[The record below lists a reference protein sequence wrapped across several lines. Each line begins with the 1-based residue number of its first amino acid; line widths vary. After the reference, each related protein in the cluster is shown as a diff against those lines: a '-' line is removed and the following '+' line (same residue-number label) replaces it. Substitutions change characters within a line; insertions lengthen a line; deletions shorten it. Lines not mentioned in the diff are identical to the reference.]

1 MSDTGCR
8 MVIEMTS
15 THRTAPHDHVVDL
28 YETDLDLVS
37 NVTRFLVE
45 GFDAD
50 GVTVLI
56 ATAEHREVIEGLLA
70 DRMDLPAARRAGRYV
85 SLDASD
91 VLASFMVDGTPDAGR
106 FEEVV
111 GGLVAEAARG
121 GAAVRAFGEMV
132 SLLWNAGNIVGAL
145 KLEVL
150 WNRLSQDHQ
159 FSLYCAYPMAALVA
173 GDDLDSIRQLCNQ
186 HSSLVPPSSY
196 RRAEGLPGDADA
208 LERVVVFVALPE
220 AVGAARRFV
229 MNTVVAW
236 GLDSLAS
243 DVALVTSELA
253 ANVIRHVS
261 CPFRVTVRRETDS
274 VTVSV
279 EDLSSAVPYHRQSA
293 DVADGDGGR
302 GLPLVATLSS
312 SWGTQVMSTGKV
324 VWVECAECTC
334 LCDMSVSG

>member
-15 THRTAPHDHVVDL
+15 AHRTAPHDHVVDL

-50 GVTVLI
+50 EVTVLI
-56 ATAEHREVIEGLLA
+56 ATAGHREVIEGLLA

-111 GGLVAEAARG
+111 GGLVAEAASG

-132 SLLWNAGNIVGAL
+132 ALLWDAGNIVGAL

-159 FSLYCAYPMAALVA
+159 FSLYCAYPMAALIA
-173 GDDLDSIRQLCNQ
+173 GDDLDSIRQLCHRPATDGPRDCRAMPTHSNASWS
-186 HSSLVPPSSY
+186 SSLFPRLWVQ
-196 RRAEGLPGDADA
+196 RAGL
-208 LERVVVFVALPE
+208 
-220 AVGAARRFV
+220 
-229 MNTVVAW
+229 
-236 GLDSLAS
+236 
-243 DVALVTSELA
+243 
-253 ANVIRHVS
+253 
-261 CPFRVTVRRETDS
+261 
-274 VTVSV
+274 
-279 EDLSSAVPYHRQSA
+279 
-293 DVADGDGGR
+293 
-302 GLPLVATLSS
+302 
-312 SWGTQVMSTGKV
+312 
-324 VWVECAECTC
+324 
-334 LCDMSVSG
+334 